1 MAIKDLSQLQRDLD
15 DIQVNILGREARLA
29 QMADADSEEG
39 IRERGMIS
47 SLREQ
52 YSEIQKRIAQA
63 QAIQNKRDRKTR
75 WHAEQPAVDAAMD
88 SNYMGYIAP
97 LDQFIYCKNY
107 GVTQSNTQFKM
118 FTGPRILRVMSKL
131 AGTTIN
137 SKDPG
142 ELIDYFEH
150 RKRSFLDVTSSFNT
164 AKWDESQVYNK
175 MSVIRAQWLRP
186 DYANAHAYDPRFDV
200 LINSVAGGREE
211 NITHLEQWV
220 AFKYLY
226 PEKNANTP
234 NIDLGGMPGG
244 NGKGRFVEILKTIFS
259 TTCVIQAHKEE
270 LDKFN
275 ANWEMAVVLYYD
287 EPEEKELAAGKLKQA
302 TGSED
307 MRIEKKGIDA
317 TMADRNYNFLFISNN
332 QQGVVKLSGG
342 SDGGEDRRYSVINT
356 DLVLF
361 DLLREVGG
369 TEASSRD
376 WLDDLAQRLI
386 KDPEQV
392 SRWLAHIILKH
403 NIAQM
408 TVLPALHGEDY
419 RKRFETQK
427 DPITQ
432 AFDRLL
438 PVFMTNGMIPQGLL
452 AEAVRVLTDNDRHRE
467 RNVMDK
473 FEQYL
478 QRNRITAQVSDRKR
492 YSIHQNGEFAQELQ
506 KKIIHLQN
514 TQTFVFEWSTLVTKR
529 YTSNPV
535 TDALRLE
542 HFVV

>member
-1 MAIKDLSQLQRDLD
+1 MAIKDLAQLQRDLD

-29 QMADADSEEG
+29 QIADPDSEEG

-47 SLREQ
+47 ALREQ
-52 YSEIQKRIAQA
+52 YTEIQRRIAQA
-63 QAIQNKRDRKTR
+63 QAIQLKRDRKTR
-75 WHAEQPAVDAAMD
+75 WHAEQPLVDAAMD
-88 SNYMGYIAP
+88 TNYMGYIAP

-118 FTGPRILRVMSKL
+118 FSGPRILRVMNKL
-131 AGTTIN
+131 AGTTVN
-137 SKDPG
+137 SKDPQ

-150 RKRSFLDVTSSFNT
+150 RKRSFLDVTSSFNVG
-164 AKWDESQVYNK
+164 KWDESQVYNK
-175 MSVIRAQWLRP
+175 MSVIRAQWLKP
-186 DYANAHAYDPRFDV
+186 DYANAHDYDPRFDV

-220 AFKYLY
+220 AFKYLF

-244 NGKGRFVEILKTIFS
+244 NGKGRFVEILKTIF
-259 TTCVIQAHKEE
+259 TPACVIQAHKEE
-270 LDKFN
+270 LEKFN

-369 TEASSRD
+369 TEESSRD

-386 KDPEQV
+386 KDPQQV
-392 SRWLAHIILKH
+392 SRWLAHIIQKH
-403 NIAQM
+403 NIP
-408 TVLPALHGEDY
+408 TLSVLPALHGEDY

-432 AFDRLL
+432 AFDRLR
-438 PVFMTNGMIPQGLL
+438 PVFEQNGMFPQGLL
-452 AEAVRVLTDNDRHRE
+452 AEAVRVITDNDRHRE

-478 QRNRITAQVSDRKR
+478 RRNRVEYTVAERKR
-492 YSIHQNGEFAQELQ
+492 YTITQAGEVRQEIQ
-506 KKIIHLQN
+506 KKIIH
-514 TQTFVFEWSTLVTKR
+514 TPTCVTFEFDWATLSSKK
-529 YTSNPV
+529 YGGNPV
-535 TDALRLE
+535 TDALRIE
-542 HFVV
+542 HLVV